1 MTILIGGANA
11 AFLGVSDLRRHLD
24 LFVGQLGWEIH
35 ARGCFDAAETAR
47 LWGDGIG
54 ALRWTE
60 LRAAGAGHG
69 RLVLL
74 EVPAQPQ
81 PAHPLQADTGLVAI
95 NMYTRDI
102 DVSHEV
108 LTAAGQKF
116 RTPPAT
122 WAVPLGDKVVSVTQ
136 MFLLAPDGV
145 DIVFVQPAAPRG
157 TAAWDRDPDRHYTE
171 LTSVVCHVE
180 DFDAE
185 TRFWGADGLGL
196 QSWYDVSFTH
206 PGLDEMAQLPA
217 GSVMRL
223 SFLAGDTTAR
233 LEITRLDDRTLGV
246 DRRAVQRTGRHLG
259 HTGWL
264 FGVGDLDAALAR
276 VVDLRGEV
284 LAPAHEGPRELFG
297 GARVAFVNTPNGLPV
312 TFMEADETSLRE
324 PHPTDDESARP

>member
-1 MTILIGGANA
+1 MTALIGGANA
-11 AFLGVSDLRRHLD
+11 AFLGVSDLQRHLD

-35 ARGCFDAAETAR
+35 ARGCFAADETAR
-47 LWGDGIG
+47 LWGAGIG
-54 ALRWTE
+54 VLPWTE

-74 EVPAQPQ
+74 EVPAQPC

-102 DVSHEV
+102 DASYEV
-108 LTAAGQKF
+108 LSAAGQEF

-145 DIVFVQPAAPRG
+145 DIVFVQPAVARG

-180 DFDAE
+180 DFEAE
-185 TRFWGADGLGL
+185 TRFWGPDGLGL

-217 GSVMRL
+217 GSIMRL
-223 SFLAGDTTAR
+223 SFLAGDSTAR
-233 LEITRLDDRTLGV
+233 LEVTRLDDRTLGD
-246 DRRAVQRTGRHLG
+246 DRRPYQRTGRHLG

-264 FGVGDLDAALAR
+264 FRVGDIDATLAR
-276 VVDLRGEV
+276 VVDLGGEI
-284 LAPAHEGPRELFG
+284 LTPAHAGPREFFE
-297 GARVAFVNTPNGLPV
+297 GARVAFVNTPNGFPV
-312 TFMEADETSLRE
+312 TFMEVDRTSLRA
-324 PHPTDDESARP
+324 PHPTDDESTRP